1 MNFKNEVNRIIKELR
16 MEKLNQSIQR
26 VKYNA
31 YRDQASNYAA
41 KKLGLY
47 NITVKEASY

>member
-1 MNFKNEVNRIIKELR
+1 MNFKNEVNRIVRELR

-31 YRDQASNYAA
+31 FSDKASNYSA

-47 NITVKEASY
+47 NITVREMV

>member
-1 MNFKNEVNRIIKELR
+1 MNFKNEVNRIVKELR
-16 MEKLNQSIQR
+16 MEKLNQSVQR

-31 YRDQASNYAA
+31 FSDKASVYSA

-47 NITVKEASY
+47 NITVREMV